1 MGEQGTSTRRERTRT
16 AVLDAARA
24 RFAAD
29 GFDAATLARIAAEAG
44 VAEPTIAHH
53 FGSKARLLVA
63 VMQAYYARLVDELE
77 VVLDVPGPR
86 EQLRAFAAWWPAY
99 NGEHWDLL
107 AVFGRQGRPGGDPEV
122 VTAFADQN
130 RRVTGRVDRLLADC
144 VAVGVLRE
152 DVPLR
157 VLRDALFG
165 TTEHLLLGRALTGRP
180 ADVPS
185 AATALLDLLL
195 HGAAPHGMTGVS
207 ATDADA
213 TVLDALRRVEAK
225 LDTALEQR

>member
-1 MGEQGTSTRRERTRT
+1 MGEQAATTRRERTRA
-16 AVLDAARA
+16 AVLDAARV
-24 RFAAD
+24 RFAED
-29 GFDAATLARIAAEAG
+29 GFDTATLARIAADAG

-53 FGSKARLLVA
+53 FGSKAGLLVA

-77 VVLDVPGPR
+77 SVLDVPGPG

-107 AVFGRQGRPGGDPEV
+107 AVFGRQGRPGGDAEV
-122 VTAFADQN
+122 VAAFADQN

-152 DVPLR
+152 GVPLR
-157 VLRDALFG
+157 VLRDAVFG

-180 ADVPS
+180 ADVPA

-195 HGAAPHGMTGVS
+195 HGAAPSGAVARTPTS
-207 ATDADA
+207 ADTE
-213 TVLDALRRVEAK
+213 VLDALRRVEAK
-225 LDTALEQR
+225 LDAALERG